1 MTILRDLRSNG
12 AGHDAVKV
20 TADAALPATGGSM
33 TGNVDF
39 NDNVIQEA
47 CIMDYA
53 EKTQAAAANDI
64 DLSLGNVQTY
74 TLSGSQSLTFSNPPA
89 SPKAGS
95 FTLFVTNGSSATL
108 TWPTSVKWPGG
119 NQPDLT
125 ASGLDVIVFTT
136 IDGGINWYGFLSG
149 ADCK

>member
-1 MTILRDLRSNG
+1 MPILRELRRNG
-12 AGHDAVKV
+12 PGHIAVKA
-20 TADAALPATGGSM
+20 TADAALPATGGVMS
-33 TGNVDF
+33 GNIDF

-53 EKTQAAAANDI
+53 EKPQAAAANDI
-64 DLSLGNVQTY
+64 DLSLCYVQTY
-74 TLSGSQSLTFSNPPA
+74 TLSGSQTLTFSNPPA

-125 ASGLDVIVFTT
+125 ASGLDVEVYTT
-136 IDGGINWYGFLSG
+136 IDGGINWY
-149 ADCK
+149 

>member
-12 AGHDAVKV
+12 AGHDAVKA

-74 TLSGSQSLTFSNPPA
+74 TLSGSQTLTFSNPPA

-108 TWPTSVKWPGG
+108 TWPPSVKWPGG